1 MTRLIVILLLVFIN
15 LAGCARIIGRQD
27 TELYRAESLLSEKNY
42 PEAIAAYRE
51 IAKETASPARAANAQ
66 FSLASALA
74 YYDNP
79 QKDYALALQ
88 EFDQF
93 LKLYPDAEKAQ
104 EAQQW
109 RSLLR
114 MIVELEKENENL
126 NKNIEQYKQ
135 NIEQYKQNIEQYKQN
150 IEQYNQKIE
159 QYKQN
164 IEQLKQLD
172 IMHEER
178 RRN

>member
-1 MTRLIVILLLVFIN
+1 VTRLLVVLLLVSIN
-15 LAGCARIIGRQD
+15 LVGCARIIGGQD
-27 TELYRAESLLSEKNY
+27 TELYRAEGLLKERNY
-42 PEAIAAYRE
+42 PEAITAYRE
-51 IAKETASPARAANAQ
+51 IAKDAASPERAANAQ

-93 LKLYPDAEKAQ
+93 LKLYPDDEKAQ

-109 RSLLR
+109 SSLLR

-150 IEQYNQKIE
+150 IEHLNK
-159 QYKQN
+159 N

-178 RRN
+178 RRK

>member
-1 MTRLIVILLLVFIN
+1 MTRLMVILLLVSIN
-15 LAGCARIIGRQD
+15 LAGCARIIGGQD
-27 TELYRAESLLSEKNY
+27 TELYRAEGMLREKNY
-42 PEAIAAYRE
+42 PDAITAYRE
-51 IAKETASPARAANAQ
+51 IAKETDSPERAANAQ
-66 FSLASALA
+66 FSLALALA

-114 MIVELEKENENL
+114 IIVELKKDNEDL
-126 NKNIEQYKQ
+126 NKKIEQYKQ

-150 IEQYNQKIE
+150 IEHLNKSIE
-159 QYKQN
+159 Q
-164 IEQLKQLD
+164 IKQLD

-178 RRN
+178 RRK